1 MKTVIEK
8 FFTEDFVEIN
18 NVDGHKIIL
27 KTSFI
32 AYIAE
37 DIKNRIAYIH
47 LSTGKTIT
55 VNLMNMPPLNDYGK
69 SVYNNSPPPT
79 CEEI

>member
-8 FFTEDFVEIN
+8 FFTEDFVEIH

-32 AYIAE
+32 AYI
-37 DIKNRIAYIH
+37 
-47 LSTGKTIT
+47 
-55 VNLMNMPPLNDYGK
+55 
-69 SVYNNSPPPT
+69 VYNNSPPPT